1 MVVGG
6 SREDGGR
13 GGIATAAG
21 DRGVMRRRGSGR
33 GVRGGR
39 DSGRVGGMVERVGED
54 DFSDDSMVVGDG
66 GRMDIGRGGRAAMLG
81 GRGRG
86 MGRG

>member
-1 MVVGG
+1 MIG
-6 SREDGGR
+6 
-13 GGIATAAG
+13 
-21 DRGVMRRRGSGR
+21 RGSGR

-66 GRMDIGRGGRAAMLG
+66 GRIDNRSRWKGGDVG
-81 GRGRG
+81 W
-86 MGRG
+86 